1 MRKEPMDAL
10 IKTLVDDT
18 TLEQHI
24 MVLAGL
30 GGSGKT
36 QLTLKFARD
45 FEDRYVDN

>member
-1 MRKEPMDAL
+1 MDAL
-10 IKTLVDDT
+10 IKTLVEDKT
-18 TLEQHI
+18 SEQHI

-45 FEDRYVDN
+45 FEERCVSH